1 MSRSGFYALKL
12 SGITSGRRGLE
23 QRARCGRR
31 PSEILTNPSTTDCTR
46 YRGRRAA
53 TIIDFEPQPRIHVD
67 TDLEILRGWQGRN
80 VLGGYD
86 LPWEVVRSI
95 QFGRGAP
102 WATLELQDDDVVSM
116 MAVQAADK
124 AYAVATVRALRA
136 LLATHQQA
144 GTPAAD

>member
-80 VLGGYD
+80 VLGGYGPQRRAPQLAD
-86 LPWEVVRSI
+86 RRPGLTSSVRGRTDHWRVVRP
-95 QFGRGAP
+95 G
-102 WATLELQDDDVVSM
+102 
-116 MAVQAADK
+116 
-124 AYAVATVRALRA
+124 LRS
-136 LLATHQQA
+136 
-144 GTPAAD
+144 GFSES